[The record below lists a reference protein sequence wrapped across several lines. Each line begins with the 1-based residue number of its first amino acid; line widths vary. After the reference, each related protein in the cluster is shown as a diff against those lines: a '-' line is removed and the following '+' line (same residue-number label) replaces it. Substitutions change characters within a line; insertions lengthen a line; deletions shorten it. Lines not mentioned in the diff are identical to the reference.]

1 MRRFLS
7 MLVLNY
13 LMGSLLYLHSIAAM
27 LLLHLFIDFVPPGE
41 IFVSLNWL

>member
-1 MRRFLS
+1 

-27 LLLHLFIDFVPPGE
+27 LLLHLFYVEFFFPGG